1 MVVVVD
7 EATSIEAAVVVVV
20 AVVVVI
26 FKHSL
31 KSIIPR
37 RGCKLTREEK
47 RKKLGRRLE
56 IQNR

>member
-7 EATSIEAAVVVVV
+7 EATSIEAAVVVV